1 MSKLYIIPGHGAG
14 DCGAVGN
21 GYQEAERV
29 RALAQR
35 IKDFGGDD
43 VVLSD
48 FRLNS
53 YKANIIGKGLV
64 PKGYKILELH
74 MDSSE
79 ISSAKGGHV
88 IINGK
93 FKADEYDNALAN
105 MISTMFPGRSQTI
118 VGRTDLANVNRS
130 ASMGYNYRLMEC
142 GFISNAEDVQKFNSR
157 MDEIAKGILG
167 CFGIGLRTKSPTPNP
182 TPTTAPTPTPAPAP
196 SKPDVT
202 YKVWDDVKN
211 KWLPNVKN
219 DSNYAGIFG
228 HDVCALFANL
238 SEGNITYKVHYK
250 DGKWLPEVKNRE
262 DYAGLLNKPIDGLMM
277 KTDTDTQIYY
287 RVHLR
292 RSNKGLPWVTGY
304 SESDNNN
311 GYAGIIGQEIDG
323 IQIKF

>member
-1 MSKLYIIPGHGAG
+1 MSKLFIIAGHGAG

-48 FRLNS
+48 FSLNS
-53 YKANIIGKGLV
+53 YEANIIGKGLV

-79 ISSAKGGHV
+79 HSSAKGGHV

-93 FKADEYDNALAN
+93 FKADEYDTALAK

-157 MDEIAKGILG
+157 IDELAKGILG
-167 CFGIGLRTKSPTPNP
+167 CFNIGVKAETPNP
-182 TPTTAPTPTPAPAP
+182 TPTTAPARKTVDELAREVMAGLHGNGHENRKASLAKQGYNNYEEVRARVNELSGIKTNSAPKVNYYDRYFG
-196 SKPDVT
+196 STSSIVT
-202 YKVWDDVKN
+202 ALN
-211 KWLPNVKN
+211 SL
-219 DSNYAGIFG
+219 GI
-228 HDVCALFANL
+228 ASSFANRKNIAKVNGI
-238 SEGNITYKVHYK
+238 GNYTGTASQNIK
-250 DGKWLPEVKNRE
+250 
-262 DYAGLLNKPIDGLMM
+262 LLNLLKQGKL
-277 KTDTDTQIYY
+277 
-287 RVHLR
+287 
-292 RSNKGLPWVTGY
+292 
-304 SESDNNN
+304 
-311 GYAGIIGQEIDG
+311 
-323 IQIKF
+323 IKS

>member
-1 MSKLYIIPGHGAG
+1 MIKMSKLFIIPGHGAG

-43 VVLSD
+43 VLLSD
-48 FRLNS
+48 FSLNS
-53 YKANIIGKGLV
+53 YEANIIGKGLV

-74 MDSSE
+74 MDGSE
-79 ISSAKGGHV
+79 NSSAKGGHV

-157 MDEIAKGILG
+157 MDELAKGILG
-167 CFGIGLRTKSPTPNP
+167 CFNIDVKSVKEEKPQQQP
-182 TPTTAPTPTPAPAP
+182 APTPARKTVDELAREVMAGLHGNGHENRKASLAKQGYNNYEEVRARVNELSGIKPNSAPKVNYYGRY
-196 SKPDVT
+196 SGKTSSIVT
-202 YKVWDDVKN
+202 ALNSLGIGSSFDNRKKIAKAN
-211 KWLPNVKN
+211 GI
-219 DSNYAGIFG
+219 SNYTGTA
-228 HDVCALFANL
+228 AQ
-238 SEGNITYKVHYK
+238 NI
-250 DGKWLPEVKNRE
+250 N
-262 DYAGLLNKPIDGLMM
+262 LLNLLKQGKLIKP
-277 KTDTDTQIYY
+277 
-287 RVHLR
+287 
-292 RSNKGLPWVTGY
+292 
-304 SESDNNN
+304 
-311 GYAGIIGQEIDG
+311 
-323 IQIKF
+323 

>member
-1 MSKLYIIPGHGAG
+1 MSKLFIIAGHGAG

-48 FRLNS
+48 FSLNS
-53 YKANIIGKGLV
+53 YEANIIGKGLV

-79 ISSAKGGHV
+79 HSSAKGGHV

-93 FKADEYDNALAN
+93 FKADEYDNALAK
-105 MISTMFPGRSQTI
+105 MISGMFPGRSQTI

-157 MDEIAKGILG
+157 MDELAKGILG
-167 CFGIGLRTKSPTPNP
+167 CFNIGVKTETLTPNP
-182 TPTTAPTPTPAPAP
+182 IPTTAPSRKTVDELAREVMAGLHGNGHENRKASLAKQGYNNYEEVRARVNELSGIKPNSAPKVNYYDRY
-196 SKPDVT
+196 SGKTSSIVT
-202 YKVWDDVKN
+202 ALNSLGIDSSFANRKNIAKVN
-211 KWLPNVKN
+211 GI
-219 DSNYAGIFG
+219 SNYTGTA
-228 HDVCALFANL
+228 
-238 SEGNITYKVHYK
+238 SQNI
-250 DGKWLPEVKNRE
+250 N
-262 DYAGLLNKPIDGLMM
+262 LLNLLKQGKLIKP
-277 KTDTDTQIYY
+277 
-287 RVHLR
+287 
-292 RSNKGLPWVTGY
+292 
-304 SESDNNN
+304 
-311 GYAGIIGQEIDG
+311 
-323 IQIKF
+323 

>member
-1 MSKLYIIPGHGAG
+1 MSKLFIIPGHGAG
-14 DCGAVGN
+14 DCGACGN

-48 FRLNS
+48 FSLNS
-53 YKANIIGKGLV
+53 YEANIIGKGLV

-79 ISSAKGGHV
+79 HSSAKGGHV

-157 MDEIAKGILG
+157 MDELAKGILN
-167 CFGIGLRTKSPTPNP
+167 CFGIGEKAETPTPNP
-182 TPTTAPTPTPAPAP
+182 TPTTAPTPTPARKTVDELAREVMAGLHGNGHENRKASLAKQGYNNYEEVRARVNELSGIKTNSAP
-196 SKPDVT
+196 KVNYYDRYSGKTSSIVT
-202 YKVWDDVKN
+202 ALNSLGIGSSFANRKN
-211 KWLPNVKN
+211 IAKANGI
-219 DSNYAGIFG
+219 SNYVGTA
-228 HDVCALFANL
+228 
-238 SEGNITYKVHYK
+238 SQNIKLLILLK
-250 DGKWLPEVKNRE
+250 QGKLI
-262 DYAGLLNKPIDGLMM
+262 KP
-277 KTDTDTQIYY
+277 
-287 RVHLR
+287 
-292 RSNKGLPWVTGY
+292 
-304 SESDNNN
+304 
-311 GYAGIIGQEIDG
+311 
-323 IQIKF
+323 

>member
-1 MSKLYIIPGHGAG
+1 MSKLFIIPGHGAG
-14 DCGAVGN
+14 DCGACGN
-21 GYQEAERV
+21 GYQEAKRV

-48 FRLNS
+48 FSLNS
-53 YKANIIGKGLV
+53 YEANIIGKGLV

-79 ISSAKGGHV
+79 HSSAKGGHV

-157 MDEIAKGILG
+157 MDELAKGILG
-167 CFGIGLRTKSPTPNP
+167 CFNIDVKSVKEEKPQQQP
-182 TPTTAPTPTPAPAP
+182 APTPARKTVDELAREVMAGLHGNGHENRKASLAKQGYNNYEEVRARVNELSGIKPNSAPKVNYYGRY
-196 SKPDVT
+196 SGKTSSIVT
-202 YKVWDDVKN
+202 ALNSLGIGSSFDNRKKIAKAN
-211 KWLPNVKN
+211 GI
-219 DSNYAGIFG
+219 SNYTGTA
-228 HDVCALFANL
+228 AQ
-238 SEGNITYKVHYK
+238 NI
-250 DGKWLPEVKNRE
+250 N
-262 DYAGLLNKPIDGLMM
+262 LLNLLKQGKLIKP
-277 KTDTDTQIYY
+277 
-287 RVHLR
+287 
-292 RSNKGLPWVTGY
+292 
-304 SESDNNN
+304 
-311 GYAGIIGQEIDG
+311 
-323 IQIKF
+323 

>member
-1 MSKLYIIPGHGAG
+1 MSKLFIIPGHGAG

-48 FRLNS
+48 FGLNS
-53 YKANIIGKGLV
+53 YRSNIIGKGLV

-79 ISSAKGGHV
+79 HSSAKGGHV

-157 MDEIAKGILG
+157 IDELAKGILG
-167 CFGIGLRTKSPTPNP
+167 CFNIGVKAETPNP
-182 TPTTAPTPTPAPAP
+182 TPTTAPARKTVDELAREVMAGLHGNGHENRKASLAKQGYNNYEEVRARVNELSGIKPNSAPKVNYYDRY
-196 SKPDVT
+196 SGKTSSIVT
-202 YKVWDDVKN
+202 ALNSLGIDSSFANRKN
-211 KWLPNVKN
+211 IAKANGI
-219 DSNYAGIFG
+219 SNYTGTA
-228 HDVCALFANL
+228 AQ
-238 SEGNITYKVHYK
+238 NI
-250 DGKWLPEVKNRE
+250 N
-262 DYAGLLNKPIDGLMM
+262 LLNLLKQGKLIKP
-277 KTDTDTQIYY
+277 
-287 RVHLR
+287 
-292 RSNKGLPWVTGY
+292 
-304 SESDNNN
+304 
-311 GYAGIIGQEIDG
+311 
-323 IQIKF
+323 

>member
-1 MSKLYIIPGHGAG
+1 MSKLFIIPGHGAG

-48 FRLNS
+48 FSLNS
-53 YKANIIGKGLV
+53 YEANKIGKGLV

-79 ISSAKGGHV
+79 NSSAKGGHV

-93 FKADEYDNALAN
+93 FKADEYDTALAK
-105 MISTMFPGRSQTI
+105 MISTIFPGRSQTI

-157 MDEIAKGILG
+157 MDELAKGILG
-167 CFGIGLRTKSPTPNP
+167 CFNIGVKIETPTPNP
-182 TPTTAPTPTPAPAP
+182 TPTTAPTPTPARKTVDELAREVMAGLHGNGHENRKASLAKQGYNNYEEVRVRVNELSGIKTNSAP
-196 SKPDVT
+196 KVNYYDRYSGKTSSIVT
-202 YKVWDDVKN
+202 ALNSLGIGSSFANRKN
-211 KWLPNVKN
+211 IAKANGI
-219 DSNYAGIFG
+219 SNYTGTA
-228 HDVCALFANL
+228 AQ
-238 SEGNITYKVHYK
+238 NI
-250 DGKWLPEVKNRE
+250 N
-262 DYAGLLNKPIDGLMM
+262 LLNLLKQGKLIKP
-277 KTDTDTQIYY
+277 
-287 RVHLR
+287 
-292 RSNKGLPWVTGY
+292 
-304 SESDNNN
+304 
-311 GYAGIIGQEIDG
+311 
-323 IQIKF
+323 

>member
-1 MSKLYIIPGHGAG
+1 MSKLFIIAGHGAG
-14 DCGAVGN
+14 DCGACGN

-48 FRLNS
+48 FGLNS
-53 YKANIIGKGLV
+53 YRSNIIGKGLV

-79 ISSAKGGHV
+79 HSSAKGGHV

-93 FKADEYDNALAN
+93 FKADEYDTALAK

-157 MDEIAKGILG
+157 MDELAKGILG
-167 CFGIGLRTKSPTPNP
+167 CFNIGVKAETPNP
-182 TPTTAPTPTPAPAP
+182 TPTTAPARKTVDELAREVMAGLHGNGHENRKASLAKQGYNNYEEVRARVNELSGIKTNSAQKVNYYDRYFG
-196 SKPDVT
+196 STSSIVT
-202 YKVWDDVKN
+202 ALNSLGIASSFANRKN
-211 KWLPNVKN
+211 IAKANGI
-219 DSNYAGIFG
+219 SNYIGT
-228 HDVCALFANL
+228 ALQ
-238 SEGNITYKVHYK
+238 NIK
-250 DGKWLPEVKNRE
+250 
-262 DYAGLLNKPIDGLMM
+262 LLNLLKQGKLIKP
-277 KTDTDTQIYY
+277 
-287 RVHLR
+287 
-292 RSNKGLPWVTGY
+292 
-304 SESDNNN
+304 
-311 GYAGIIGQEIDG
+311 
-323 IQIKF
+323 

>member
-1 MSKLYIIPGHGAG
+1 MSKLFIIPGHGAG

-43 VVLSD
+43 VLLSD
-48 FRLNS
+48 FSLNS
-53 YKANIIGKGLV
+53 YEANIIGKGLV

-74 MDSSE
+74 MDGSE
-79 ISSAKGGHV
+79 NSSAKGGHV

-157 MDEIAKGILG
+157 MDELAKGILG
-167 CFGIGLRTKSPTPNP
+167 CFNIDVKSVKEEKPQQQP
-182 TPTTAPTPTPAPAP
+182 APTPARKTVDELAREVMAGLHGNGHENRKASLAKQGYNNYEEVRARVNELSGIKPNSAPKVNYYGRY
-196 SKPDVT
+196 SGKTSSIVT
-202 YKVWDDVKN
+202 ALNSLGIGSSFDNRKKIAKAN
-211 KWLPNVKN
+211 GI
-219 DSNYAGIFG
+219 SNYTGTA
-228 HDVCALFANL
+228 AQ
-238 SEGNITYKVHYK
+238 NI
-250 DGKWLPEVKNRE
+250 N
-262 DYAGLLNKPIDGLMM
+262 LLNLLKQGKLIKP
-277 KTDTDTQIYY
+277 
-287 RVHLR
+287 
-292 RSNKGLPWVTGY
+292 
-304 SESDNNN
+304 
-311 GYAGIIGQEIDG
+311 
-323 IQIKF
+323 

>member
-1 MSKLYIIPGHGAG
+1 MSKLFIIPGHGAG

-48 FRLNS
+48 FDMNS
-53 YKANIIGKGLV
+53 YEANIIGKGLV

-79 ISSAKGGHV
+79 HSSAKGGHV

-93 FKADEYDNALAN
+93 FKADEYDTALAK

-157 MDEIAKGILG
+157 MDELAKGILN
-167 CFGIGLRTKSPTPNP
+167 CFGIGEKAETPTPNP
-182 TPTTAPTPTPAPAP
+182 TPTTAPTPTPARKTVDELAREVMAGLHGNGHENRKASLAKQGYNNYEEVRARVNELSGIKTNSAP
-196 SKPDVT
+196 KVNYYDRYSGKTSSIVT
-202 YKVWDDVKN
+202 ALNSLGIGSSFANRKN
-211 KWLPNVKN
+211 IAKANGI
-219 DSNYAGIFG
+219 SNYVGTA
-228 HDVCALFANL
+228 
-238 SEGNITYKVHYK
+238 SQNIK
-250 DGKWLPEVKNRE
+250 
-262 DYAGLLNKPIDGLMM
+262 LLNLLKQGKLIKP
-277 KTDTDTQIYY
+277 
-287 RVHLR
+287 
-292 RSNKGLPWVTGY
+292 
-304 SESDNNN
+304 
-311 GYAGIIGQEIDG
+311 
-323 IQIKF
+323 

>member
-1 MSKLYIIPGHGAG
+1 MSKLFIIPGHGAG
-14 DCGAVGN
+14 DCGACGN

-48 FRLNS
+48 FGLNS
-53 YKANIIGKGLV
+53 YEANIIGKGLV

-79 ISSAKGGHV
+79 HSSAKGGHV

-167 CFGIGLRTKSPTPNP
+167 CFNIDVKSVKEEKPQQQP
-182 TPTTAPTPTPAPAP
+182 APTPARKTVDELAREVMAGLHGNGHENRKASLAKQGYNNYEEVRARVNELSGIKPNSAPKVNYYGRY
-196 SKPDVT
+196 SGKTSSIVT
-202 YKVWDDVKN
+202 ALNSLGIGSSFDNRKKIAKAN
-211 KWLPNVKN
+211 GI
-219 DSNYAGIFG
+219 SNYTGTA
-228 HDVCALFANL
+228 AQ
-238 SEGNITYKVHYK
+238 NI
-250 DGKWLPEVKNRE
+250 N
-262 DYAGLLNKPIDGLMM
+262 LLNLLKQGKLIKP
-277 KTDTDTQIYY
+277 
-287 RVHLR
+287 
-292 RSNKGLPWVTGY
+292 
-304 SESDNNN
+304 
-311 GYAGIIGQEIDG
+311 
-323 IQIKF
+323 

>member
-1 MSKLYIIPGHGAG
+1 MVKLYIIPGHGAG

-79 ISSAKGGHV
+79 DSSAKGGHV

-93 FKADEYDNALAN
+93 FKADEYDTALAK
-105 MISTMFPGRSQTI
+105 MISGMFPGRSQTI
-118 VGRTDLANVNRS
+118 IGRTDLANVNRS

-157 MDEIAKGILG
+157 MDELAKGILG
-167 CFGIGLRTKSPTPNP
+167 CFNIGVKAVKEEKPQ
-182 TPTTAPTPTPAPAP
+182 PTPTPTPAP
-196 SKPDVT
+196 SKPDVF
-202 YKVWDDVKN
+202 YQVWDDVKN

-219 DSNYAGIFG
+219 DSDYAGIFG
-228 HDVCALFANL
+228 HDVCAVFANL
-238 SEGNITYKVHYK
+238 SRGNIFYKVHYK
-250 DGKWLPEVKNRE
+250 GGKWLPEVKNRE
-262 DYAGLLNKPIDGLMM
+262 DYAGLFNKPIDALMM
-277 KTDTDTQIYY
+277 RTDTGKTIHYA
-287 RVHLR
+287 VHLR
-292 RSNKGLPWVTGY
+292 NKGKWLPFVTGY
-304 SESDNNN
+304 NEKDYNN
-311 GYAGIIGQEIDG
+311 GYAGIIGQEIDA
-323 IQIKF
+323 IKIYID